1 MTANFCLRAGV
12 AGAAMAL
19 GLNAAGAAEDW
30 PDYDRKIEEA
40 AIEQLQSKLGEFR
53 GPIGLDPSQ
62 HIFPPADLREGD
74 GSISPY
80 VQLEQKPNMA
90 SIIWG

>member
-1 MTANFCLRAGV
+1 MTVKFCLRAGV
-12 AGAAMAL
+12 VGAAMAL

-40 AIEQLQSKLGEFR
+40 AIEQLQSKLGDFR
-53 GPIGLDPSQ
+53 GPFGLDPGE
-62 HIFPPADLREGD
+62 HIFPPAELHGRD
-74 GSISPY
+74 GSVSPY
-80 VQLEQKPNMA
+80 VQLQQQPNIA

>member
-1 MTANFCLRAGV
+1 MTAKFCLCAGV

-19 GLNAAGAAEDW
+19 GLNAAGAAEDR

-53 GPIGLDPSQ
+53 GPFGLDPGEN
-62 HIFPPADLREGD
+62 IFPPSEIR
-74 GSISPY
+74 GSNGVLSPY
-80 VQLEQKPNMA
+80 VQIEQTPNMA
-90 SIIWG
+90 EMIWG